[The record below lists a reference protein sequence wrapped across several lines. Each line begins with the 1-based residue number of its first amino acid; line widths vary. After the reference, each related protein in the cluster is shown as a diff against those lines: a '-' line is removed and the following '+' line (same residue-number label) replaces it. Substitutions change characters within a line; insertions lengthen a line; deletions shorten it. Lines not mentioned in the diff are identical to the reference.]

1 MWYRKWGKRIL
12 VCSLLLVLSAGILS
26 LDVWASA
33 VEEVHTEDQQEED
46 PGGEQML
53 PGIYTKEENSR
64 LRSAVTSQIE
74 VKWNESLAVF
84 DPSLISLDDPLNS
97 SIKYVNATDKE
108 NNIYLSAGCD
118 A

>member
-64 LRSAVTSQIE
+64 LRSAVTSVIA
-74 VKWNESLAVF
+74 S
-84 DPSLISLDDPLNS
+84 
-97 SIKYVNATDKE
+97 
-108 NNIYLSAGCD
+108 
-118 A
+118 